1 MSKNRCDRLAFVSG
15 CMGFIL
21 ALGLGTQ
28 HQVGTFG
35 VETDFYGAYEVQARN
50 LLEGIAY
57 TDQHNP
63 PGYSI
68 LLAAVTII
76 LGDAFTAAKFISAI
90 AVSGFAGCTYQLIK
104 VLYSPQIAL
113 GTTLLLLIALI
124 PYSFIAATD
133 TVGALTIAL
142 PLLILLNS

>member
-1 MSKNRCDRLAFVSG
+1 
-15 CMGFIL
+15 MGFLL

-35 VETDFYGAYEVQARN
+35 VETDFHGAYGVPAKT

-68 LLAAVTII
+68 
-76 LGDAFTAAKFISAI
+76 
-90 AVSGFAGCTYQLIK
+90 
-104 VLYSPQIAL
+104 
-113 GTTLLLLIALI
+113 
-124 PYSFIAATD
+124 
-133 TVGALTIAL
+133 
-142 PLLILLNS
+142 